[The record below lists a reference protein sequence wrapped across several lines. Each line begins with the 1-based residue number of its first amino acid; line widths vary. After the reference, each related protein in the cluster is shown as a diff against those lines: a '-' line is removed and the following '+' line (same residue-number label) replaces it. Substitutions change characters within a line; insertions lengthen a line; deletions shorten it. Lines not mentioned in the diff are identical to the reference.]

1 MSDKKH
7 NYPKTRKPRDTSYST
22 TYKILAAIGKDKLFA
37 IWQINGHIKT
47 AAILEDMLDGIF
59 VSPMVIQYIA
69 QRKFGWKRIVTDKN
83 LSIYKAVLAGTV
95 DPSRYK
101 TIIFA

>member
-1 MSDKKH
+1 MSEKKH

-22 TYKILAAIGKDKLFA
+22 TYKILAAIGKDALYD
-37 IWQINGHIKT
+37 IWKDNGHIKT
-47 AAILEDMLDGIF
+47 AAILENMLN
-59 VSPMVIQYIA
+59 VYVTPMIIQYIA